1 MWRTV
6 SILIQKEQRIMFIGI
21 ATKVT
26 ALPVAHKRGSLLL
39 PKLSVLIILS
49 ITQTMW
55 MHRMR
60 EMRWQGIRRGTEPLM
75 MY

>member
-6 SILIQKEQRIMFIGI
+6 SILTLKGQKKMCIGI

-26 ALPVAHKRGSLLL
+26 ALPVAPKRGSLLL
-39 PKLSVLIILS
+39 RKLSVPIILS

-60 EMRWQGIRRGTEPLM
+60 EMRWQGIRNGTEPLM

>member
-6 SILIQKEQRIMFIGI
+6 SILTLKGQKKMCIGI
-21 ATKVT
+21 DTKVT
-26 ALPVAHKRGSLLL
+26 ALPVAPKRGSLLL
-39 PKLSVLIILS
+39 PKLSVPIILS

-60 EMRWQGIRRGTEPLM
+60 EMRWQGIRNGTEPLM

>member
-1 MWRTV
+1 MKASRH
-6 SILIQKEQRIMFIGI
+6 K
-21 ATKVT
+21 
-26 ALPVAHKRGSLLL
+26 ALPVALKRGSLLL
-39 PKLSVLIILS
+39 PKLSVPIILS

-60 EMRWQGIRRGTEPLM
+60 EMRWQGIRNGTEPLM